1 MGYQNFPQCYKHCPQ
16 VINNSAQNCMDMT
29 AKNHIDYNTVFLSD
43 MREQSGKDKNT
54 GESKISQ
61 VHGQCVKSV
70 GNRCE
75 FDTKM
80 KTISFVTNAQKRAG
94 KETLY
99 YDIIYIS

>member
-1 MGYQNFPQCYKHCPQ
+1 
-16 VINNSAQNCMDMT
+16 MT

-70 GNRCE
+70 GNRCKL
-75 FDTKM
+75 DTKM
-80 KTISFVTNAQKRAG
+80 KAISFVTNAQNR
-94 KETLY
+94 
-99 YDIIYIS
+99 